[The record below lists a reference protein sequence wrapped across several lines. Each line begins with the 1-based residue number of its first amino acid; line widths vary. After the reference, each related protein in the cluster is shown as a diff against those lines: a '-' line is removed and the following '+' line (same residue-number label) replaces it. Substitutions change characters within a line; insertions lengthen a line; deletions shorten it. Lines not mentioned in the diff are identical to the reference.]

1 MKQLVP
7 TFLHIPK
14 NAGTYVLHVNHFLNH
29 QYQSRGT
36 QSFDL
41 LAIKRCLIKLNT
53 GGQITAFIFD
63 KNLLCNTTN
72 NFELI
77 SSLDPSAY
85 TSNLTD
91 FTRLLLNKQIELFSL
106 HIDPV
111 QLGIKQDFIE
121 IENLLKLIERKP
133 LYYALVRDPLKRAYS
148 IFNYLNNNESSHE
161 PTHGNIVAQ
170 NFNDYLS
177 SNQVEDSWIIRHL
190 LSLQDEVELKECHF
204 QEAAQIF
211 SSFIV
216 SDIKNV
222 NQVLIDVFKKCY
234 NLNYSLSDFET
245 FDLPRNS
252 TNYRKSL
259 DTQTVLPH
267 CLSAFKS
274 RTEFDYQFYKLFA

>member
-1 MKQLVP
+1 MSQLIP

-14 NAGTYVLHVNHFLNH
+14 NAGTYVLHVNHFFNKL
-29 QYQSRGT
+29 YQKKRHGNINPLS
-36 QSFDL
+36 
-41 LAIKRCLIKLNT
+41 IKRCLVKLKT
-53 GGQITAFIFD
+53 GGQITTFIFD
-63 KNLLCNTTN
+63 PFLICESNQYFSYVSPQDLNAFSV
-72 NFELI
+72 NFVEF
-77 SSLDPSAY
+77 A
-85 TSNLTD
+85 NV
-91 FTRLLLNKQIELFSL
+91 LLNNQFELFSL

-121 IENLLKLIERKP
+121 IENLLKLIECKP
-133 LYYALVRDPLKRAYS
+133 LYYTLVRDPLKRAYS
-148 IFNYLNNNESSHE
+148 IFYYLNNNESSHE

-190 LSLQDEVELKECHF
+190 LSLQDETELDESYF

-252 TNYRKSL
+252 TNYRKIL

-267 CLSAFKS
+267 CLSVFKS